1 MRILI
6 VEDEPVTSKIILE
19 VLQTADYEVYAVK
32 NGVKALTILEEYL
45 YDLVILDIMLPKMN
59 GFEVC
64 RRIKQSPGKYGRPYI
79 MMLTAKTEVKD
90 LAFGLDL
97 GADDYLKK
105 PFETLELL
113 SRVKVLLRRKQSF
126 KEEKGVYQYKTLIV
140 DLNRA
145 VVTENSKEL
154 RFYKKEIELL
164 AYLCL
169 NQGITLER
177 NKIYEEIWDE
187 PYLEGN
193 RTLDVCISRI
203 KKKSKIITKHLKT
216 IRGIGYILK

>member
-6 VEDEPVTSKIILE
+6 VEDEPVTSKIIAE
-19 VLQTADYEVYAVK
+19 VLQAADYKVCGVK
-32 NGVKALTILEEYL
+32 DGVKALTMLEKEN
-45 YDLVILDIMLPKMN
+45 YDLVILDIMLPTMN

-64 RRIKQSPGKYGRPYI
+64 RRIKQIPGKYGRPYI

-105 PFETLELL
+105 PFETLELI

-126 KEEKGVYQYKTLIV
+126 KDEKGVYQYKNLVV

-145 VVTENSKEL
+145 IVTENSKEI
-154 RFYKKEIELL
+154 RFFKKEIELL
-164 AYLCL
+164 AYLCI

-177 NKIYEEIWDE
+177 NKIYEEIWEE
-187 PYLEGN
+187 PYFEGN
-193 RTLDVCISRI
+193 RALDVCISRI
-203 KKKSKIITKHLKT
+203 KKKSKIIMENLKT
-216 IRGIGYILK
+216 IRGIGYKLK